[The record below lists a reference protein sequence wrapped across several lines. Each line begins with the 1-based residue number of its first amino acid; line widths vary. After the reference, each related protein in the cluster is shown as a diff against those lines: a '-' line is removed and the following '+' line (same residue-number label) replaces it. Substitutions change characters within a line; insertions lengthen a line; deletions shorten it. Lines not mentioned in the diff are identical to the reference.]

1 MGFCS
6 FCGRFVKFR
15 SWSGMKFFH
24 LYFIPLIPLGGRM
37 RNHKMCTK
45 CSMLREISVEEFEA
59 TIERL
64 KEFSAHAILSLHN
77 GDTTFSMDQAPSEPI
92 NSLEFL
98 IGAVDWFQSI
108 NETEFN
114 QGIAEQ
120 LNRPTLGFANAM
132 LNAQLETMA
141 GRLDQA
147 IQRYLEASSQSSVAD
162 PHLMRA
168 QLQIEKRRIAEAIE
182 SLKAALKL
190 VENTPQELGV
200 RLQLAAQHMTVKDY
214 AEASQHYDKVLQLQP
229 AYLNDKAFMKEVNKA
244 KKKSNV

>member
-1 MGFCS
+1 
-6 FCGRFVKFR
+6 
-15 SWSGMKFFH
+15 
-24 LYFIPLIPLGGRM
+24 
-37 RNHKMCTK
+37 
-45 CSMLREISVEEFEA
+45 MLREISVEEFEA

-162 PHLMRA
+162 A